1 MTTATN
7 GSRCFI
13 TRLTLKSLT
22 FAIRLVIRTGTF
34 TVLNVIGV
42 APITRYSLVVHSGPK
57 FRLISN
63 VVATVIGV
71 LKFVVF
77 LRNVLK

>member
-1 MTTATN
+1 M
-7 GSRCFI
+7 FI
-13 TRLTLKSLT
+13 
-22 FAIRLVIRTGTF
+22 
-34 TVLNVIGV
+34 VLNVIGV
-42 APITRYSLVVHSGPK
+42 VLIIRYSLVVYSGLK

-63 VVATVIGV
+63 VVVIVIGV